1 MMTTTLKLTA
11 KNQLTLKKEFLT
23 HLGISTGD
31 EMEVFKL
38 PDGALK
44 IKAKPLTPQKRTFAD
59 VSGFFKGKTN
69 VSLNL
74 DEINDAISDAWNE
87 SGKQGTE

>member
-1 MMTTTLKLTA
+1 MATTLKLTA

-23 HLGISTGD
+23 HLGVSTGD

-44 IKAKPLTPQKRTFAD
+44 IRAKSLAPKKKTFAD
-59 VSGFFKGKTN
+59 ISGIFKGKTN
-69 VSLNL
+69 VSLSL
-74 DEINDAISDAWNE
+74 DEINDAITDAWNE
-87 SGKQGTE
+87 SGKQGIE